1 MGQDR
6 INREERR
13 DMDFQKNQLL
23 TTEIIDISTEGEG
36 IGKVNGYPFFI
47 KDTII
52 GDQVEIRAIKLKKN
66 YGYGKIREGD
76 YTFSFSCNAVLLFSQ
91 AMRRMSDPGNE
102 L

>member
-36 IGKVNGYPFFI
+36 IGKVRRPAVFTG
-47 KDTII
+47 
-52 GDQVEIRAIKLKKN
+52 
-66 YGYGKIREGD
+66 
-76 YTFSFSCNAVLLFSQ
+76 NAEDARSRQ
-91 AMRRMSDPGNE
+91 
-102 L
+102 

>member
-36 IGKVNGYPFFI
+36 IGRVNGYPFFI

-52 GDQVEIRAIKLKKN
+52 GDQVEIRARRREAGCLNIKKN
-66 YGYGKIREGD
+66 
-76 YTFSFSCNAVLLFSQ
+76 AVFCKYLV
-91 AMRRMSDPGNE
+91 GNGV
-102 L
+102 

>member
-52 GDQVEIRAIKLKKN
+52 GDQVEIRAIKEELRLR
-66 YGYGKIREGD
+66 KIREGD

-91 AMRRMSDPGNE
+91 AMRRMPDPGNE

>member
-52 GDQVEIRAIKLKKN
+52 GDQVEIRARRREAGCLNIKKN
-66 YGYGKIREGD
+66 
-76 YTFSFSCNAVLLFSQ
+76 AVFCKYLV
-91 AMRRMSDPGNE
+91 GNGV
-102 L
+102 

>member
-36 IGKVNGYPFFI
+36 IVMVKVISI
-47 KDTII
+47 K
-52 GDQVEIRAIKLKKN
+52 Q
-66 YGYGKIREGD
+66 
-76 YTFSFSCNAVLLFSQ
+76 SLF
-91 AMRRMSDPGNE
+91 N
-102 L
+102 

>member
-52 GDQVEIRAIKLKKN
+52 GDQVELRLR
-66 YGYGKIREGD
+66 KIREGD

-91 AMRRMSDPGNE
+91 AMWRMPDPGNE

>member
-52 GDQVEIRAIKLKKN
+52 RDP
-66 YGYGKIREGD
+66 
-76 YTFSFSCNAVLLFSQ
+76 CN
-91 AMRRMSDPGNE
+91 
-102 L
+102 